1 MNFKINENFETKNL
15 KVTKKEGKDGEISTN
30 TGQKRLQSHICRKRK
45 RLVAK
50 SRYWARASVQKLR
63 DVVLRFVSSG

>member
-15 KVTKKEGKDGEISTN
+15 EVTKKEGKDGEISTN

-45 RLVAK
+45 RLVAE
-50 SRYWARASVQKLR
+50 SRFEHAQVFKN
-63 DVVLRFVSSG
+63 